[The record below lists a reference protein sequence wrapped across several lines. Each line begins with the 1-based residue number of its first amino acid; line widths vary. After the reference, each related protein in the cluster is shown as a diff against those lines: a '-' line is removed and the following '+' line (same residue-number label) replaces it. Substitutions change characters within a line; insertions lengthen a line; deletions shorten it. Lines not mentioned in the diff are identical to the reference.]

1 MCQSVCWISHRVKE
15 SRCNGADNG
24 LTQLLDWFQR
34 EGAAGVVATPML
46 LVARPRLSSVFLRG
60 CAALSLCYV
69 LLFVPAERALH
80 DAAPSYG
87 LDDLTITTCGVA
99 ARRALAAR
107 TDAFPADWRRLGK
120 CMVESRA
127 ARPVV
132 MFVHVSKSGGTSVC
146 QDARSDGCSTDGNN
160 CWVIELDDGPSWI
173 SPEAVS
179 RPFLFT
185 DVPSM
190 RKSWDVAS
198 CADRLQFSVNRGL
211 NFVAVENYLSAEMV
225 GERACER
232 EFVSLIYLRE
242 TLTRLHS
249 HFRNTV
255 KLWPHDAPI
264 GDIAVAVRPWYP
276 YLRFTAEDISKS
288 ALKEGRPPFP
298 TPPHLSWWVG
308 EGAFTNST
316 VTPAS
321 FDVPR
326 LARLLPIIS
335 DNYVVRTLAGDAAF
349 HLPYGGINRSHYDVA
364 LETLRNLDWVVP
376 LESTHKK
383 VVLTA
388 GLGWQG
394 DEPSVFSDLG
404 ALEGAAAEASSEL
417 WKSIQDS
424 IAESSLA
431 IQEAVDSSP
440 EAMEAAE
447 AVKDAAET
455 VKDAAEAVKDAATDS
470 LDVVQDAAASSIE
483 SVLES
488 TKAIQDAAIESL
500 DSEAAETVKDAAE
513 AVQDAATDSL
523 DVVQEAAASS
533 LDAVLESTKAIEH
546 AAIESLDGAIESL
559 DSVVKGEGGAQE
571 AVFMSDAITGRGARR
586 RTQNIFSPSSQNDG
600 KVNIDQHASWYAPF
614 TDSDKELLTK
624 LNRFDIALRAE
635 ADRLHALDL
644 VSLEQLA
651 RHYPAAVL
659 PSKPSQPATSC
670 CGYTCVNTDKQ
681 VNDGRGPQAAVRVL
695 VTWVA
700 VVAAAAAA
708 ACAALLT
715 RRGAMERGA
724 HVLT

>member
-1 MCQSVCWISHRVKE
+1 MDSAGAINWCFSWSSLGCFVGLLLPFLVFPVWLNNADSVTAL
-15 SRCNGADNG
+15 NTDNTW
-24 LTQLLDWFQR
+24 LR
-34 EGAAGVVATPML
+34 IGAAAWVAPAL
-46 LVARPRLSSVFLRG
+46 GLVLGLVG
-60 CAALSLCYV
+60 AA
-69 LLFVPAERALH
+69 AGAQRALR
-80 DAAPSYG
+80 
-87 LDDLTITTCGVA
+87 
-99 ARRALAAR
+99 ARAR
-107 TDAFPADWRRLGK
+107 
-120 CMVESRA
+120 
-127 ARPVV
+127 
-132 MFVHVSKSGGTSVC
+132 
-146 QDARSDGCSTDGNN
+146 
-160 CWVIELDDGPSWI
+160 
-173 SPEAVS
+173 
-179 RPFLFT
+179 
-185 DVPSM
+185 
-190 RKSWDVAS
+190 RKSWELVSFVRSKSRARRDQAEI
-198 CADRLQFSVNRGL
+198 ARGL
-211 NFVAVENYLSAEMV
+211 GARNL
-225 GERACER
+225 ERAHFIALAGVMVTVVAFIL
-232 EFVSLIYLRE
+232 FV
-242 TLTRLHS
+242 T
-249 HFRNTV
+249 
-255 KLWPHDAPI
+255 
-264 GDIAVAVRPWYP
+264 
-276 YLRFTAEDISKS
+276 
-288 ALKEGRPPFP
+288 
-298 TPPHLSWWVG
+298 
-308 EGAFTNST
+308 
-316 VTPAS
+316 
-321 FDVPR
+321 
-326 LARLLPIIS
+326 
-335 DNYVVRTLAGDAAF
+335 VRTLAGDAAF

-383 VVLTA
+383 IVLTA

-695 VTWVA
+695 VTWAA